1 MAGIYI
7 HIPFCTS
14 KCRYCD
20 FTSYPGKIGFADA
33 YMACVYKEMKLRSA
47 DLKDKVFDTVYIGG
61 GTPSVIDAKW
71 IVGCMNQIRA
81 CYTLAPD
88 AEVTI
93 EMNPGTVTAEK
104 IRTYKRA
111 GVNRFSIGLQTA
123 IDVQLE
129 ELGRRHTAADFV
141 EACRLLGDVNKSA
154 DIMIGLKGQTSG
166 DIRKSIDLAAEQGV
180 SHISMYALTPEDGT
194 PIYTDYLNGELP
206 DADEVAALYDSAR
219 AYLKQLGFERY
230 EVSNFAKKGF
240 ESRHNLNYWR
250 RGEYIG
256 FGVDASSF
264 MCNRRFTNTRDLDDY
279 IKCILSDHYP
289 VVSDEE
295 ITGEDAKFEKVM
307 LALRTEEGLD
317 IAAYRREFGSEFVLD
332 FEEALVK
339 NKEYFDLF
347 AGKRVKIKE
356 KYLYVQNHIL
366 MDFLK

>member
-47 DLKDKVFDTVYIGG
+47 ELKNKTFDTVYIGG
-61 GTPSVIDAKW
+61 GTPSVIDGKW
-71 IVGCMNQIRA
+71 IVGCMNQVRA
-81 CYTLAPD
+81 CYSLSPD

-93 EMNPGTVTAEK
+93 ELNPGTVTEEK
-104 IRTYKRA
+104 VRAYKRA

-123 IDVQLE
+123 VDAQLE

-141 EACRLLGDVNKSA
+141 NTCKLLGDVNKSA
-154 DIMIGLKGQTSG
+154 DIMIGLKGQTLA
-166 DIRKSIDLAAEQGV
+166 DIRASIDLAAGQGV

-206 DADEVAALYDSAR
+206 DSYEVAALYDGAR
-219 AYLKQLGFERY
+219 AYLKQLGFARY
-230 EVSNFAKKGF
+230 EVSNFAKEGF

-264 MCNRRFTNTRDLDDY
+264 MSSRRFTNTRDLDDY
-279 IKCILSDHYP
+279 IKCILTDHYP
-289 VVSDEE
+289 VVDNEE
-295 ITGEDAKFEKVM
+295 IVGDDAKFEKVM
-307 LALRTEEGLD
+307 LALRTEEGLSLSE
-317 IAAYRREFGSEFVLD
+317 YKREFGTD
-332 FEEALVK
+332 FITDFADALLK
-339 NKEYFDLF
+339 NKAYFDL
-347 AGKRVKIKE
+347 ADGKRVKIKDE
-356 KYLYVQNHIL
+356 FLYVQNQIL
-366 MDFLK
+366 MDFIQ

>member
-20 FTSYPGKIGFADA
+20 FTSYPGKIGFAEA
-33 YMACVYKEMKLRSA
+33 YMACLYKEMKLRA
-47 DLKDKVFDTVYIGG
+47 TELQNKTFDTVYIGG

-71 IVGCMNQIRA
+71 IVGCLNQVRA
-81 CYTLAPD
+81 CYALAPNV
-88 AEVTI
+88 EVTI
-93 EMNPGTVTAEK
+93 EMNPGTVTEEK
-104 IRTYKRA
+104 IQAYKQA
-111 GVNRFSIGLQTA
+111 GANRFSIGLQTA
-123 IDVQLE
+123 IDAQLE

-141 EACRLLGDVNKSA
+141 ETCRLLGEVNKSA
-154 DIMIGLKGQTSG
+154 DIMIGLKGQTSA
-166 DIRKSIDLAAEQGV
+166 DIRKSIDLAAGQDV

-194 PIYTDYLNGELP
+194 PVYTDYLNGELP
-206 DADEVAALYDSAR
+206 DADEVAAQYDDAR

-230 EVSNFAKKGF
+230 EVSNFAKKGL

-264 MCNRRFTNTRDLDDY
+264 MCGRRFTNTRDLDDY
-279 IKCILSDHYP
+279 IKCILSNHYP

-295 ITGEDAKFEKVM
+295 ITGDDAKFEKVM

-317 IAAYRREFGSEFVLD
+317 IAAYRREFGTEFVLD
-332 FEEALVK
+332 FSDALIK
-339 NKEYFDLF
+339 NKEYFDLID
-347 AGKRVKIKE
+347 GKRVKIKDE
-356 KYLYVQNHIL
+356 YLYVQNQIL
-366 MDFLK
+366 MDFLR